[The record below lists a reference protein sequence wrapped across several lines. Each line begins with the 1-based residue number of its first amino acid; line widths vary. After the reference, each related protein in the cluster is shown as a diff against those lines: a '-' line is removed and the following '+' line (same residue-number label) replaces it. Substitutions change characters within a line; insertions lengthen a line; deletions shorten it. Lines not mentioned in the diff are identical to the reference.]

1 MLRILLLVLALLTPI
16 KAQAAETRL
25 SEASAR
31 AFISRQEAA
40 WNARDLRAFA
50 ATFTQDAVFI
60 DQARNSNGGVT
71 SNGSS
76 TLAQATAQAARFFAK
91 SRFQE
96 TGVVDS
102 VAVAPDGRT
111 ANVAAQ
117 VTTRLETDGRPVRF
131 LCAQRTQTLV
141 LRGGR
146 ILSRGQ
152 TDTGIR
158 CPR

>member
-1 MLRILLLVLALLTPI
+1 MLWPLALVLAFVAPMA
-16 KAQAAETRL
+16 AQGAEARL

-31 AFISRQEAA
+31 AFVSRQQAA
-40 WNARDLRAFA
+40 WNARDIRAFA

-76 TLAQATAQAARFFAK
+76 TLAQATAQATRFFAK

-96 TGVVDS
+96 AGVVDS
-102 VAVAPDGRT
+102 VVIAPDGRS
-111 ANVAAQ
+111 ANVAAH

-131 LCAQRTQTLV
+131 FCAQRAQTLV

-152 TDTGIR
+152 TDTGFR